1 MVLGGSKYRR
11 PRQEMDMPWGRNNMY
26 DDDAPEPR
34 HRKKKG
40 GRDYDEL
47 ETRDDDLD
55 GDNTTLSVDG
65 ESTDAEVEPE
75 DADVEYDESDRAPD
89 EGSSK
94 SKDGFYDPTSKDVDK
109 RLKKLI
115 EASGGKSKKN
125 SCMPSNQ
132 VRDVASGYLFSPMHY
147 NLFLFTAFISL
158 AAGTIIMS
166 LYLADSS
173 DTVLGKFQHRWV
185 NVRWHVD
192 GDKKWSH
199 IWDAAALCY
208 GLTFGLGFLGYALYV
223 LTPATQLWNFRV
235 WVVNGVFP
243 MQVMDD
249 LVSNLPLVWLILC
262 VSGQD
267 DFFELLYGSS
277 IWVLAHALFNVAQ
290 AHGYDHH
297 FVSLRS
303 RPHMTFLLGLGAVGM
318 FWSTVITSLEYRD
331 SDTKTDVN
339 DGARVGIYTGCG
351 LHLLSIAVW
360 YMVIFNHWGIDGGVT
375 RAYERAAKTLGADP
389 SSADKPKAPTFFPL
403 RRLVQ
408 YYASTPNNKSL
419 KNVVLACGTTSGK
432 PAAMCTS
439 AAKKQAALHTNVEI
453 PLSFFVLQ
461 ADWNIFAYNF
471 IKWSTVRWFLS
482 LAFKLA
488 VTLSFVIGVALRVKL
503 EANEAKPDA

>member
-11 PRQEMDMPWGRNNMY
+11 PRQSMEAPWGRNNMY
-26 DDDAPEPR
+26 DEDESVSRPR
-34 HRKKKG
+34 KRNGHHTELATH
-40 GRDYDEL
+40 DE
-47 ETRDDDLD
+47 DL
-55 GDNTTLSVDG
+55 DNTTVQVNG
-65 ESTDAEVEPE
+65 ENDDSDVESEDAEPNY
-75 DADVEYDESDRAPD
+75 DADDRRPD
-89 EGSSK
+89 EGNSNSK
-94 SKDGFYDPTSKDVDK
+94 GGFYDPTSKDVDK
-109 RLKKLI
+109 RLKRLI

-147 NLFLFTAFISL
+147 NLFLFAAFVSL
-158 AAGTIIMS
+158 SAGSVIMG
-166 LYLADSS
+166 LYLADST

-208 GLTFGLGFLGYALYV
+208 GLTFGLAFIGYALYL

-243 MQVMDD
+243 VQVMDD

-290 AHGYDHH
+290 SHGYDHH

-303 RPHMTFLLGLGAVGM
+303 RPHMTFLLGLAAVGM

-351 LHLLSIAVW
+351 IHLVSIVVW
-360 YMVIFNHWGIDGGVT
+360 YMITFNNWGINEGVT
-375 RAYERAAKTLGADP
+375 RAYEKAANKLGLD
-389 SSADKPKAPTFFPL
+389 SNSEDKPDAPAFFPL
-403 RRLVQ
+403 RQLVQ
-408 YYASTPNNKSL
+408 YYAANAGVEKKSL

-432 PAAMCTS
+432 PLAMRTAAD
-439 AAKKQAALHTNVEI
+439 KKQAALHTNVEI
-453 PLSFFVLQ
+453 PLSFYVLQ

-471 IKWSTVRWFLS
+471 IKLTTVRWFLS
-482 LAFKLA
+482 LCFKLA